1 MLLLSVAAG
10 FLSAVAN
17 SIASGNPTISTFSE
31 NSIRFRSARIV
42 SAIGGGF
49 YLTGMVEPS
58 FGYIAVGSAR
68 VSVAVYDIEGNLIAE
83 KTDKINGYELLKWH
97 LRPNPRA
104 SFVVFFPFEP
114 SQIAN
119 VTVKAGLGG
128 QRSPRVGFSCFCFN
142 DMFASA
148 GGQLLGADHE
158 TTEASTS
165 HTTSNKPWR
174 SQNSGQHSLAKS
186 HCLASDWQA
195 ARCDVNDGSK
205 TALIPHRYCIYANSQ
220 PFVPPAGF
228 TQISYTSCPNLSENH
243 RCHRW
248 PANCLALSSLG
259 LRVVAGWA

>member
-1 MLLLSVAAG
+1 MFLLSVAAG

-83 KTDKINGYELLKWH
+83 KLLKWH

-128 QRSPRVGFSCFCFN
+128 QRSPSIGFSCFCL
-142 DMFASA
+142 MICSRAP
-148 GGQLLGADHE
+148 
-158 TTEASTS
+158 EASS
-165 HTTSNKPWR
+165 
-174 SQNSGQHSLAKS
+174 
-186 HCLASDWQA
+186 
-195 ARCDVNDGSK
+195 
-205 TALIPHRYCIYANSQ
+205 
-220 PFVPPAGF
+220 
-228 TQISYTSCPNLSENH
+228 
-243 RCHRW
+243 
-248 PANCLALSSLG
+248 
-259 LRVVAGWA
+259 